1 MAAFTQILSRRRLS
15 LAIGTSS
22 LALAFNLPGVAQAQ
36 CAPDP
41 TVANGTSTCTG
52 NDSDGIRITTSAT
65 TLNVAPGSTVA
76 GATTP
81 AVTVD
86 IAGGD
91 YYPSATILANG
102 TIAGGA
108 SSGISLLSGQNIYTG
123 GGTSLALTV
132 AKDAVVSG
140 TTAITM
146 GQSLGYPTGSTTL
159 TIDNAGT
166 LSGSSGVAI
175 SGDVTGT
182 QYGYPATFSSITR
195 LVNRAGGTIS
205 GSVVGPVGT
214 LDNAGLIDGG
224 NASALTVGNAS
235 AAYVAGEWTN
245 TGTIRANSTAAV
257 IVRAGNNTLD
267 NSGTI
272 ANTGTGAAISNNQP
286 AYFYAYAIQNRAGGT
301 ISSAGA
307 TAIANVGA
315 LRLTNLGTING
326 DVTTGDG
333 ASFVDST
340 GGRINGSV
348 LFGAGDDTLIIRY
361 TGGATPTTG
370 ITGAINGG
378 GGTNTERFTIDSDT
392 TLSAPITMLPGF
404 QKLGIATA
412 YGATTTLAPGFVAP
426 GTIGLSGAGALVNTG
441 TLAFTGQAFVDDL
454 GDGIRSFTNT
464 GTITAN
470 ASGDAYALA
479 LFYTPTIVNTGTIS
493 VIGNGIQAGV
503 NGTIVNSGAITA
515 TGTAVDAFDSELTNS
530 GTIMST
536 GGIGVTLS
544 GNVGYRATNT
554 GRIVGATVGAETSI
568 DLTNSGTILATNA
581 NGTAVVVDAYGSLIN
596 TAGGVVGNGG
606 TAVTV
611 NTFNNTVVNAGTIN
625 GSVIFTGAFSGANQ
639 RYIAQTGG
647 ILNGDLTLSAGSL
660 LVTDLVN
667 TGPGAF
673 AGITGTVTAGA
684 GASLRYRVSADASAT
699 LGPVGPFQMPG
710 YELTN
715 NATLTL
721 TGQGTNTQAL
731 QLAGVGTVMLDA
743 TIATSTTPALQ
754 TTSPVYMPGSTY
766 TPNALVIT
774 SAGALSVARTAN
786 TYPGSA
792 VSLGA
797 GDSFTNT
804 GTISVTDRQTYGN
817 TAAVSYGANVTNS
830 GIILLDGGIGISNS
844 TNVVNTG
851 TIRQIAGG
859 ASAQGIV
866 GVTTLDNRGT
876 ISVDGVAVSLRY
888 LGRIVNSGSLESTGG
903 VAITGSG
910 AITNTATG
918 TIRGTGGTA
927 IQVSSSTFVNQGA
940 VTGSVDLGYSPPYY
954 SGQPTRSYGSSTY
967 VADGG
972 TITGDLLFGDGTD
985 LLLQTSDTLGV
996 SGIIDGGAGTNI
1008 YGRSLASSGT
1018 VDLTSSGLRN
1028 FTGRLIQAVGADT
1041 TVTITAPDT
1050 FTGDLYLAGDGN
1062 IVNQAN
1068 ITGALTTSLP
1078 IYGGALSDLLDGDHT
1093 PASLSNSGTVTGG
1106 VFADTASF
1114 TNTGAISASGGY
1126 GVAASLYGSPVLS
1139 FVNSGT
1145 IVGPG
1150 AASTPPYTYYAQSAV
1165 ILSSDGAI
1173 SASNTGQIGGGI
1185 TAYLND
1191 LGDADT
1197 LTLDFANSGTITSD
1211 RGAAASVGIES
1222 YYYYGGGT
1230 AGGSIRVDNS
1240 GTLSSQVTAAS
1251 GLQATGLSLFEAYSD
1266 QPFAYTIANSGTIS
1280 ATVTGNT
1287 DGSTVP
1293 TLGLLVSGTG
1303 LTGTITN
1310 AASGTISATGQS
1322 AYAIVVAD
1330 TALNLTNA
1338 GTISAIGSKTS
1349 VAIQTFDAF
1358 DNTIVNTG
1366 KIVGAIALGDGADTI
1381 DNAGTI
1387 TGAIALG
1394 GGDDRFVQRAGGSV
1408 SGRIDGGSGLNS
1420 YIVDATG
1427 GTTTVTGAQL
1437 VNFASLTQTGN
1448 GTGVYAGEF
1457 GIDTIRLEGGT
1468 LAVAAGATLGTASAT
1483 AITGGDTGVS
1493 IVNAGR
1499 IKGAVR
1505 LGAGDDSFTEV
1516 AGSRVS
1522 GGVDGGGGSNLYRVL
1537 LDGNR
1542 SGIGARTNF
1551 QHLSVGGT
1559 GTLALALDQN
1569 YQSVALAG
1577 TGLRA
1582 ALGGFTIGRIDG
1594 SDGVETVAID
1604 GDVAAVSLGGGNDT
1618 LSLGATTLAGRYDG
1632 GNGNDTLDLTARA
1645 PVLLTGSAVH
1655 FETIS
1660 LAGGALT
1667 VAGTLGSGGTTLAF
1681 GDGAQALTVATG
1693 GTLAGVIDLGSG
1705 DDSFTLARGGTLAGT
1720 VAGGAG
1726 TDTVTLDFANGF
1738 TLASGTLTGFER
1750 LIAQGNGTLTLSGG
1764 AFGYTTATI
1773 AGDLTIAADA
1783 TLATPQLVFGPNDN
1797 RLTIA
1802 GGFSG
1807 SVTGGAG
1814 NDSIDISGGSTAAPI
1829 AFGSVTG
1836 VEALRMSGGFATISG
1851 NAGFGVL
1858 SLAGGRLVGLA
1869 GSTISAPTITVG
1881 SNATFGSAGT
1891 VNGNLAVNGTLS
1903 PGASPGTMTVNGNVA
1918 LAGSSVSVFEITPS
1932 VSDKLVVNGTVSIAQ
1947 GATLQ
1952 LVADQR
1958 VTPGT
1963 TRDLIIASGGIT
1975 GSYSNIIKPAALF
1988 GVVVQQAD
1996 KISLL
2001 GQFLNDAAFTPQVRR
2016 SIDYVNAVL
2025 VGGNASNALLTAV
2038 PQLVTASGTSNQTA
2052 FARLTPEAY
2061 ASADQI
2067 TIENGLQ
2074 LADVGR
2080 SSAFGTQRETRGAF
2094 MFGSTLGNFR
2104 TLDSNAQGT
2113 SRAQINSY
2121 GFLGGLGWGSS
2132 DWSVGGFVGY
2142 LNGRQTLATLGARTT
2157 VDGVVAGV
2165 HARWTGAGIG
2175 ARATLAFD
2183 GGNATTRRALPGG
2196 TAVGQYDRRGWT
2208 ADFNLD
2214 YALRLT
2220 GNWRV
2225 RPSIGA
2231 TAIRTEHD
2239 RVVETGS
2246 SAFALDVAR
2255 SHDHAVFVDGA
2266 MEFSGGARDGAIVR
2280 PHLSVGV
2287 RYQVDG
2293 RTPYALAAFGG
2304 GGYGLLA
2311 AGAQRAPVLA
2321 TATLGADVS
2330 VSSRMVLFG
2339 ALNGES
2345 GDADHRASGHLG
2357 LRLQF

>member
-1 MAAFTQILSRRRLS
+1 MAAFTQMLLRRRLS

-22 LALAFNLPGVAQAQ
+22 LALALNLPGVAQAQ

-41 TVANGTSTCTG
+41 TVANGITNCAGS
-52 NDSDGIRITTSAT
+52 DSDGVRITTSGT
-65 TLNVAPGSTVA
+65 TLNVAAGADVV

-86 IAGGD
+86 IAGINF
-91 YYPSATILANG
+91 YTSATILANG

-108 SSGISLLSGQNIYTG
+108 NSGINLLSGRGIYTG
-123 GGTSLALTV
+123 VGTSLSLTV
-132 AKDAVVSG
+132 AQNATVSG
-140 TTAITM
+140 ATAITM
-146 GQSLGYPTGSTTL
+146 GQSVGNPTGSTAL

-166 LSGSSGVAI
+166 LLGSSGVAI
-175 SGDVTGT
+175 SGDVIGT

-195 LVNRAGGTIS
+195 LVNRAGGTIT
-205 GSVVGPVGT
+205 GSIIGPVGT

-224 NASALTVGNAS
+224 NVSALTVGNAS

-257 IVRAGNNTLD
+257 IVRAGNNTLV

-272 ANTGTGAAISNNQP
+272 ANAGTGTAITNSQP
-286 AYFYAYAIQNRAGGT
+286 ANFYAYAIQNQAGGT
-301 ISSAGA
+301 ISSAGT
-307 TAIANVGA
+307 TAVANVGA
-315 LRLTNLGTING
+315 LSLTNMGTING

-340 GGRINGSV
+340 GGHINGSV

-361 TGGATPTTG
+361 TGTATPTAGVTG
-370 ITGAINGG
+370 TINGG
-378 GGTNTERFTIDSDT
+378 GGNNIERFTIDSDT
-392 TLSAPITMLPGF
+392 TLSSPITMFTGF
-404 QKLGIATA
+404 QNLGIATT
-412 YGATTTLAPGFVAP
+412 YGSTVTLASGFVAP
-426 GTIGLSGAGALVNTG
+426 GTIRLSGRGALVNTG
-441 TLAFTGQAFVDDL
+441 TLSFAGQAFVDDQ
-454 GDGIRSFTNT
+454 GDHIASFTNT
-464 GTITAN
+464 GAITAN
-470 ASGDAYALA
+470 GAGQAYAIA
-479 LFYTPTIVNTGTIS
+479 LSYTPTMVNAGTIT
-493 VIGNGIQAGV
+493 VVGNGIES
-503 NGTIVNSGAITA
+503 GTLANRGTITA
-515 TGTAVDAFDSELTNS
+515 TGTAVHVTSNGFTNS
-530 GTIMST
+530 GTITST
-536 GGIGVTLS
+536 GGVSVMLS
-544 GNVGYRATNT
+544 RYNGYIATNT
-554 GRIVGATVGAETSI
+554 GRIVGATAGVETGI
-568 DLTNSGTILATNA
+568 ELTNSGTIVASNA
-581 NGTAVVVDAYGSLIN
+581 DGTAVIVDAYGALIN

-606 TAVTV
+606 TAVTA
-611 NTFNNTVVNAGTIN
+611 NTFNNSVVNAGTIN
-625 GSVIFTGAFSGANQ
+625 GSVTFTSAFSGADQ

-647 ILNGDLTLSAGSL
+647 ILNGDLTLGAGSL

-667 TGPGAF
+667 TGPGTF

-684 GASLRYRVSADASAT
+684 GASLRYRVSADAAAT

-754 TTSPVYMPGSTY
+754 TTSAVYMPGSTY

-774 SAGALSVARTAN
+774 SAGALSVARMAN

-797 GDSFTNT
+797 ADSFTNT
-804 GTISVTDRQTYGN
+804 GTISVTDRQTYGS

-830 GIILLDGGIGISNS
+830 GMILLDGGIGISSS

-866 GVTTLDNRGT
+866 GVATLDNRGT
-876 ISVDGVAVSLRY
+876 ISVGGVAVSVPY
-888 LGRIVNSGSLESTGG
+888 LGHIVNSGSLESTGG

-910 AITNTATG
+910 AITNAATG

-927 IQVSSSTFVNQGA
+927 IQVSSSTLVNQGA

-954 SGQPTRSYGSSTY
+954 SGQPTRSYGSSIY

-985 LLLQTSDTLGV
+985 LLLQTGDTLGV

-1008 YGRSLASSGT
+1008 YGRSLASSGA

-1050 FTGDLYLAGDGN
+1050 FTGDVYLSGDGN

-1068 ITGALTTSLP
+1068 ITGVLTTSVP
-1078 IYGGALSDLLDGDHT
+1078 IYGGALPGLLDGNDT

-1126 GVAASLYGSPVLS
+1126 GVAASLYGGPALN

-1145 IVGPG
+1145 IAGS
-1150 AASTPPYTYYAQSAV
+1150 AAVSTPPYAYYVQPAV
-1165 ILSSDGAI
+1165 ILRSDGAI

-1185 TAYLND
+1185 TAYLDD

-1230 AGGSIRVDNS
+1230 PSGSIRVDNS

-1251 GLQATGLSLFEAYSD
+1251 GLQATGLSLFEAYSG

-1280 ATVTGNT
+1280 ATVAGDT
-1287 DGSTVP
+1287 DGSPVP
-1293 TLGLLVSGTG
+1293 ALGLLVSGTG

-1338 GTISAIGSKTS
+1338 GTISATGSKTG

-1366 KIVGAIALGDGADTI
+1366 KIVGAIALGGGADTI

-1387 TGAIALG
+1387 TGAISLG

-1408 SGRIDGGSGLNS
+1408 SERIDGGSGLNS
-1420 YIVDATG
+1420 YIIDATG
-1427 GTTTVTGAQL
+1427 GTATVNGTQI
-1437 VNFASLTQTGN
+1437 VNFASLTQTGS

-1457 GIDTIRLEGGT
+1457 GVDTINLEGGT
-1468 LAVAAGATLGTASAT
+1468 LVVAAGATLGTASAI
-1483 AITGGDTGVS
+1483 AITGGDAGVS

-1505 LGAGDDSFTEV
+1505 LGAGDDSFTEM
-1516 AGSRVS
+1516 AGSRVT
-1522 GGVDGGGGSNLYRVL
+1522 GGVDGGGGTNLYRVL

-1542 SGIGARTNF
+1542 SGIGARTKF
-1551 QHLSVGGT
+1551 QRLSVEGT
-1559 GTLALALDQN
+1559 GTLALSLDQN

-1594 SDGVETVAID
+1594 SDSAETVAVD

-1618 LSLGATTLAGRYDG
+1618 LALGATILAGRYDG
-1632 GNGNDTLDLTARA
+1632 GDGSDTLNLTAHA
-1645 PVLLTGSAVH
+1645 PVRLTGSAVH
-1655 FETIS
+1655 FETIA

-1667 VAGTLGSGGTTLAF
+1667 VAGTLGSGGTNLAF
-1681 GDGAQALTVATG
+1681 GDGAQALTVAAG
-1693 GTLAGVIDLGSG
+1693 GTLAGVIDLGAG
-1705 DDSFTLARGGTLAGT
+1705 DDSFMLARGGTLAGT
-1720 VAGGAG
+1720 VAGDAG
-1726 TDTVTLDFANGF
+1726 TDTATLDYANGF

-1750 LIAQGNGTLTLSGG
+1750 LIAQGNGTLTLTGG
-1764 AFGYTTATI
+1764 AFGYATTNV
-1773 AGDLTIAADA
+1773 AGNLTIAADA
-1783 TLATPQLVFGPNDN
+1783 TLATPQLVFGPKDN
-1797 RLTIA
+1797 HLTIA

-1807 SVTGGAG
+1807 SLTGGAG
-1814 NDSIDISGGSTAAPI
+1814 SDSIDVSGGSAAAPI
-1829 AFGSVTG
+1829 AFDSVTG
-1836 VEALRMSGGFATISG
+1836 IEALRMSGGFATVAG
-1851 NAGFGVL
+1851 NAGFGL
-1858 SLAGGRLVGLA
+1858 LNLTGGRLVGLA
-1869 GSTISAPTITVG
+1869 GSTISASTITVG
-1881 SNATFGSAGT
+1881 STATFGSAGT

-1918 LAGSSVSVFEITPS
+1918 LAGGSISVFEITPS

-1975 GSYSNIIKPAALF
+1975 GSYSTIMKPASLF

-2038 PQLVTASGTSNQTA
+2038 PQLVTASGASNQTA

-2113 SRAQINSY
+2113 SRAQTNSY
-2121 GFLGGLGWGSS
+2121 GFVGGLGWGSS

-2142 LNGRQTLATLGARTT
+2142 LNSRQTLATLGARTT

-2165 HARWTGAGIG
+2165 HARWAGAGIG
-2175 ARATLAFD
+2175 VRATLAYD

-2196 TAVGQYDRRGWT
+2196 TASGQYDRRGWT
-2208 ADFNLD
+2208 ADFSLD
-2214 YALRLT
+2214 YALRLS
-2220 GNWRV
+2220 GNWIV

-2231 TAIRTEHD
+2231 TATRTAHD
-2239 RVVETGS
+2239 RVTETGS

-2255 SHDHAVFVDGA
+2255 ARDHAVFVDGA
-2266 MEFSGGARDGAIVR
+2266 MKFTGGTKDGATVR
-2280 PHLSVGV
+2280 PYLSVGV
-2287 RYQVDG
+2287 RYQADG
-2293 RTPYALAAFGG
+2293 RTPYAVAAFGG
-2304 GGYGLLA
+2304 GEYGLRA

-2339 ALNGES
+2339 ALSGES
-2345 GDADHRASGHLG
+2345 GDADHRASGHVG